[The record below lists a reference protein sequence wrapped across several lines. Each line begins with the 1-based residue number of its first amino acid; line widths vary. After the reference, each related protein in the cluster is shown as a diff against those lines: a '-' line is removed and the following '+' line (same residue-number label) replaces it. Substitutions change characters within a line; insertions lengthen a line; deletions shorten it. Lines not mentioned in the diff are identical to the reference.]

1 MNDSLNVYQRMNRVY
16 KIIGSQEWV
25 KSMENNQFKSIPIDA
40 MRKGVREACAEA
52 GLVHVGPKD
61 LDYERISTDGKTTFR
76 YVGTCKFEYINID
89 NPEERIEFETMGEAM
104 DNGDKCVG
112 KFITNLIKNHYKAAF
127 DIGEQGKDDVDS
139 YSNEEYY
146 ETDARIQE
154 RQAKTEDRFF
164 KTAAPAK
171 TAPGKTPV
179 SATKDKMLRELTEII
194 TKRPGDADIIFTM
207 TGAFGHKILDECTE
221 DELRQILDNV
231 NFGGGA

>member
-1 MNDSLNVYQRMNRVY
+1 MTDKLNVYQRMNRIY

-52 GLVHVGPKD
+52 GLIHVGPKD
-61 LDYERISTDGKTTFR
+61 LEYERISTDGRTFR

-146 ETDARIQE
+146 ETDARIKE
-154 RQAKTEDRFF
+154 RQSKTEDRFF
-164 KTAAPAK
+164 KTSSAPA
-171 TAPGKTPV
+171 T
-179 SATKDKMLRELTEII
+179 STKKASNSPAKEKMLRELTNIMI
-194 TKRPGDADIIFTM
+194 RSPGDGDIISTM
-207 TGAFGHKILDECTE
+207 IGSFDHKRLDDCTEEQLQAILDT
-221 DELRQILDNV
+221 V
-231 NFGGGA
+231 KFGGA

>member
-1 MNDSLNVYQRMNRVY
+1 MTNTLNVYQRMNQVY
-16 KIIGSQEWV
+16 KIIGSQAWV

-52 GLVHVGPKD
+52 GLVHIGPKD
-61 LDYERISTDGKTTFR
+61 LDYQLINTDGRTYR

-146 ETDARIQE
+146 EADARIKE

-164 KTAAPAK
+164 NSPTKAS
-171 TAPGKTPV
+171 PV
-179 SATKDKMLRELTEII
+179 SSTNKDKLLRELTEII

-207 TGAFGHKILDECTE
+207 TGAFGHKILDECSE

-231 NFGGGA
+231 NFAGGA

>member
-1 MNDSLNVYQRMNRVY
+1 MTNTLNVYQRMNQVY
-16 KIIGSQEWV
+16 KIIGSQAWV

-52 GLVHVGPKD
+52 GLVHIGPKD
-61 LDYERISTDGKTTFR
+61 LDYQLINTDGRTYR

-164 KTAAPAK
+164 KSPTKAAPVRDAE
-171 TAPGKTPV
+171 
-179 SATKDKMLRELTEII
+179 KDKLVNELTRVIMDSP
-194 TKRPGDADIIFTM
+194 TDGDVIFSMLEGRKLT
-207 TGAFGHKILDECTE
+207 DCTA
-221 DELRQILDNV
+221 DELREIKAAV
-231 NFGGGA
+231 KPFGGA